1 MHLSKENLN
10 LYRIVSTDGTKVAF
24 TGVHVDPRARVTA
37 ATNGSMLV
45 EVTAP
50 PGGPPAADGKESKP
64 FLLPAKVAQ
73 EVAKTLGDQ
82 AKVRVGFDQGRPVF
96 LPCDGK
102 KAAPISFKPLEAVYP
117 DYQKFDLWGGKGDPA
132 TLTCDSEYVKDVL
145 RAAATGKTVRLTL
158 GADRIRFESEPRDVS
173 MAVGQPAPGAEGRTL
188 TFNSEFLRQ
197 VFAAAAIGKSVTL
210 LLWGDRLR
218 IESKKDD
225 GQSARGVL
233 MCCGQPAPSRA
244 EAPAP
249 SKGEAPARVEKPGA
263 APKPEP
269 AAPAG
274 IPPTSTPA
282 PAPTS
287 IPASNPV
294 SSRRFRPWGRFR
306 APFVPKNGETVPKP
320 PSEKQRMLYTYF
332 LRRHGQE
339 ITPEILASTDF
350 VGKIEELKKGLSY
363 DQEFATWPQWKKVNY
378 LLLERQAEPKTVCEV
393 LNAIKDIKT
402 ASEAIASLV
411 KKAEPAA
418 A

>member
-10 LYRIVSTDGTKVAF
+10 LHRIVSTDDTKVAF
-24 TGVHVDPRARVTA
+24 TGVHVNPRAKVTA
-37 ATNGSMLV
+37 ASNGSMLV

-50 PGGPPAADGKESKP
+50 PGGPQAADGKESEP
-64 FLLPAKVAQ
+64 FILPAKVAQ
-73 EVAKTLGDQ
+73 EVAKDLGDQ
-82 AKVRVGFDQGRPVF
+82 AKVRVGFDKGKPVF
-96 LPCDGK
+96 TVGDGK
-102 KAAPISFKPLEAVYP
+102 KAAPISFKPLDAVYP
-117 DYQKFDLWGGKGDPA
+117 DYQKANLWGGKGDPA

-158 GADRIRFESEPRDVS
+158 SADRIRFESEPRDVA
-173 MAVGQPAPGAEGRTL
+173 MAVGKPAPGAEGRTL
-188 TFNSEFLRQ
+188 TFTSEFLRQ

-225 GQSARGVL
+225 GQSARGVI

-244 EAPAP
+244 EVPAP
-249 SKGEAPARVEKPGA
+249 SKVEAHAKAEKPSA

-269 AAPAG
+269 VAAVKPNVAP
-274 IPPTSTPA
+274 PPT
-282 PAPTS
+282 
-287 IPASNPV
+287 
-294 SSRRFRPWGRFR
+294 RRFRSWGRYR
-306 APFVPKNGETVPKP
+306 TPFVPKDGETVSKP
-320 PSEKQRMLYTYF
+320 PSDKQRMLYTYF
-332 LRRHGQE
+332 LRRHGKE
-339 ITPEILASTDF
+339 ITPEILQSTDF

-378 LLLERQAEPKTVCEV
+378 LLLERQIEPRTVCEV
-393 LNAIKDIKT
+393 LNGIKDIKT
-402 ASEAIASLV
+402 ASEAISSLV